1 MNADYLQVGLSKNNS
16 LLIPTTNA
24 VEVIS
29 RKRSDICPIPGL
41 LSSLLGVVNQRGRL
55 LWILDL
61 ANFLGFAEECD
72 RKLDREEVTIVV
84 LTKERERGLEERQP
98 TIGCLVA
105 GLQEM
110 VSLDE
115 ELIEKVDR
123 DLSATSNDFFYGKT
137 ITEKLSMPILNI
149 VDLLNYLQYN
159 SAVAE

>member
-16 LLIPTTNA
+16 LLIPTSNA

-61 ANFLGFAEECD
+61 ANFLGLAEERD
-72 RKLDREEVTIVV
+72 RRLDREEVTIVV
-84 LTKERERGLEERQP
+84 LVKERERVLEERQP

-115 ELIEKVDR
+115 EFIEKVDR
-123 DLSATSNDFFYGKT
+123 DFFSGKT
-137 ITEKLSMPILNI
+137 IAEKLSMPILNI

-159 SAVAE
+159 SAIAE

>member
-1 MNADYLQVGLSKNNS
+1 MNADYLQVGLSNNNS
-16 LLIPTTNA
+16 LLIPTSNA
-24 VEVIS
+24 IEVIS

-61 ANFLGFAEECD
+61 ANFLGLTEERD
-72 RKLDREEVTIVV
+72 RKLEREEVTIVV
-84 LTKERERGLEERQP
+84 LVKERERVLEERQP

-115 ELIEKVDR
+115 ELIERVDR
-123 DLSATSNDFFYGKT
+123 DFFSGKT
-137 ITEKLSMPILNI
+137 IAKKTSMPILNI

-159 SAVAE
+159 STIAE